1 MKFLMNKSEIA
12 LSTLGLAIILGC
24 EQKPPQPLP
33 KSTTTMPSKVT
44 NEDVNRDATA
54 AMNTTAAYSQ
64 QEKEKLLAEMKEKIV
79 VMDAKIEQLRLKGK
93 DLASDAKTT
102 WDLKMTALEEKRKL
116 ANERL
121 SEIGESTS
129 KAWRDV
135 EIGVK
140 SAWEEL
146 SKAFQEASN
155 EF

>member
-1 MKFLMNKSEIA
+1 
-12 LSTLGLAIILGC
+12 
-24 EQKPPQPLP
+24 
-33 KSTTTMPSKVT
+33 
-44 NEDVNRDATA
+44 
-54 AMNTTAAYSQ
+54 
-64 QEKEKLLAEMKEKIV
+64 
-79 VMDAKIEQLRLKGK
+79 MDAKIEQLRLKGQ

-102 WDLKMTALEEKRKL
+102 WDLKMTTLEEKRKL

>member
-1 MKFLMNKSEIA
+1 MKFLMNKNEIA

-44 NEDVNRDATA
+44 IDDVNRDATA

-93 DLASDAKTT
+93 DLASDPKLTSEEVETRTT
-102 WDLKMTALEEKRKL
+102 KISRA
-116 ANERL
+116 
-121 SEIGESTS
+121 
-129 KAWRDV
+129 
-135 EIGVK
+135 
-140 SAWEEL
+140 
-146 SKAFQEASN
+146 
-155 EF
+155 

>member
-1 MKFLMNKSEIA
+1 MHKNKIA
-12 LSTLGLAIILGC
+12 LSALGLAIILGC

-44 NEDVNRDATA
+44 IDDVNRDATA

-64 QEKEKLLAEMKEKIV
+64 QEKDKLLADMKEKITA
-79 VMDAKIEQLRLKGK
+79 MDAKIEKLRLKGK
-93 DLASDAKTT
+93 DLASDAKAN
-102 WDLKMTALEEKRKL
+102 WDLKMTALDEKRKL
-116 ANERL
+116 ASESL
-121 SEIGESTS
+121 SEIGDSTS